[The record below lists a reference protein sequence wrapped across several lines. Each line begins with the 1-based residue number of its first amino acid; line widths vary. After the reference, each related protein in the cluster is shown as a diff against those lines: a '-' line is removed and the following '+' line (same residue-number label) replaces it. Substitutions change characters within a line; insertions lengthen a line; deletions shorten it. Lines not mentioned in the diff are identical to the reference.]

1 MNNKDNIKV
10 FISYAHT
17 NDEHKTRVKFIARE
31 LRLNYGLDVI
41 LDEWSFRKGQDLNKA
56 MEDSGT
62 KSDIILIIGDENYV
76 DKANERMGGVGR
88 ESIIFSDTY
97 MKNVESDEYTILYAF
112 TEKDEEGHPVI
123 PNYMKGINSFD
134 LTDKSKDLEAIDEIG
149 REIYG
154 EPKDIAP
161 PIGSKPDFSKNT
173 NMQSIRKMK
182 LVDNID
188 NTLLKDIIKDIKA
201 ELKEIDSDYKNYQDI
216 NIERDF
222 SKIKLLLKHWID
234 IIKKINKPKDI
245 AKIYEQLL
253 NTLILDRYENDA
265 TRLFIRISFNCT
277 IAYAIDIDNFS
288 LIDELI
294 KYDYTF
300 EGREISYQEIS
311 ILGNPYFIETECM
324 DKGLPYKSR
333 YFEIEEKII
342 RDTDFNIVDV
352 LEADI
357 FIEFISLLNNQNTGS
372 FQREWTILDSVIY
385 SQVIK
390 HKLDFKFLKS
400 FKRES
405 TVNRVLKILNLNDLT
420 EFEQLIKNCN
430 NAKLFLVIEKEKIIS
445 QK

>member
-1 MNNKDNIKV
+1 
-10 FISYAHT
+10 
-17 NDEHKTRVKFIARE
+17 
-31 LRLNYGLDVI
+31 
-41 LDEWSFRKGQDLNKA
+41 

-62 KSDIILIIGDENYV
+62 KSDIILIIGDKNYV

-97 MKNVESDEYTILYAF
+97 MKNVKSDKYTILYAF
-112 TEKDEEGHPVI
+112 TEKDEEGDPII

-134 LTDKSKDLEAIDEIG
+134 LTDKSKDLEVIDEIG
-149 REIYG
+149 REIYE
-154 EPKDIAP
+154 EPKEIAP

-188 NTLLKDIIKDIKA
+188 NKLLKDIIEDIKA
-201 ELKEIDSDYKNYQDI
+201 ELKEIDSNYKNYQDI
-216 NIERDF
+216 NVKRDF
-222 SKIKLLLKHWID
+222 SKIQFLLKHWID
-234 IIKKINKPKDI
+234 IVKKINKPKDI
-245 AKIYEQLL
+245 AKIYDKLL
-253 NTLILDRYENDA
+253 NTLKLDRNENDA
-265 TRLFIRISFNCT
+265 TRMFIRISFNCT
-277 IAYAIDIDNFS
+277 VAYAIDTDNFS

-300 EGREISYQEIS
+300 EGREISYQDIS
-311 ILGNPYFIETECM
+311 TLGNPYFIEAECIPN
-324 DKGLPYKSR
+324 GIPYKSR

-342 RDTDFNIVDV
+342 RNTDFNIVDV

-357 FIEFISLLNNQNTGS
+357 FIEFISLLNNQNTDS
-372 FQREWTILDSVIY
+372 LQKKWTILDNVIY

-405 TVNRVLKILNLNDLT
+405 TVNRILKILNLNDLT
-420 EFEQLIKNCN
+420 EFEQLINNCDD
-430 NAKLFLVIEKEKIIS
+430 AKLFSVIEKEKIIS